1 MHLKLKQINVAE
13 TKKSKFKIEFVRLV
27 PLNPAPNILGWS
39 QNHNHDK
46 NINKIKQQYYHLE
59 VARVVVQTNIG
70 CVWYT
75 VLY

>member
-39 QNHNHDK
+39 QNHKDHK
-46 NINKIKQQYYHLE
+46 NINKIKQQQYYCLE
-59 VARVVVQTNIG
+59 VARVVVQMNIG
-70 CVWYT
+70 CV
-75 VLY
+75 